1 MPTRPYQLPHYHSHM
16 RVLIT
21 GSSGFIGRSLIRHCA
36 TKAGVDVIAAGRTLG
51 ETMPGVTCRCTG
63 DLDAQ
68 TAWESSLAGVDA
80 VIHLAGRAHVIH
92 ERATD
97 PEQAFM
103 TTNHDG
109 TRRLAEEAA
118 RAGVR
123 RFVLA
128 SSIGVLGNRTIA
140 GRPFRADDAPVPH
153 DAYSRSKLAGEHA
166 VREIGARTGMEVTVV
181 RPPMVIGPGAPG
193 NFARLVRL
201 VRSGVPIPL
210 GRMPNARSFLA
221 RENLVDL
228 LFKCL
233 THPGAAGATLLA
245 SDGEDLSTHELVTEI
260 AAGIGTRARVIR
272 LPDRMLELAFQAAG
286 LRAMHERLCGSLQVD
301 MSATMALLDWRPSF
315 CGREAIRRAAHE
327 ARD

>member
-1 MPTRPYQLPHYHSHM
+1 M

-21 GSSGFIGRSLIRHCA
+21 GSSGFIGRSLIQHCA
-36 TKAGVDVIAAGRTLG
+36 NRPDMDVIATSRTRG
-51 ETMPGVTCRCTG
+51 ESMPGVTWRCTG
-63 DLDAQ
+63 DLDAR

-109 TRRLAEEAA
+109 SRRLAEEAA

-128 SSIGVLGNRTIA
+128 SSIGVQGNRTTA
-140 GRPFRADDAPVPH
+140 GQPFRADDAPAPH

-210 GRMPNARSFLA
+210 SRMPNARSLLA
-221 RENLVDL
+221 RDNLVDL
-228 LFKCL
+228 LFTCL
-233 THPGAAGATLLA
+233 SHPGAAGATLLA
-245 SDGEDLSTHELVTEI
+245 SDGADLSTQELVTEI

-272 LPDRMLELAFQAAG
+272 LPDGVLELACKLAG
-286 LRAMHERLCGSLQVD
+286 LRAVHERLCGSLQVD
-301 MSATMALLDWRPSF
+301 MTATTVRLGWRPPF
-315 CGREAIRRAAHE
+315 CGREAIRRAARE

>member
-1 MPTRPYQLPHYHSHM
+1 M
-16 RVLIT
+16 RVLVT
-21 GSSGFIGRSLIRHCA
+21 GANGFIGRSLIRHCA
-36 TKAGVDVIAAGRTLG
+36 AKTGIDVRAASRTSA
-51 ETMPGVTCRCTG
+51 EAIPGVTWISPGEIHAHT
-63 DLDAQ
+63 DWA
-68 TAWESSLAGVDA
+68 AGIDGSDV
-80 VIHLAGRAHVIH
+80 VVHLAGRAHVMR
-92 ERATD
+92 ELASD
-97 PEQAFM
+97 PEHTFM
-103 TTNHDG
+103 VVNHDG

-128 SSIGVLGNRTIA
+128 SSIGVQGNRTIA
-140 GRPFRADDAPVPH
+140 GRPFRADDAPAPH

-260 AAGIGTRARVIR
+260 AVGIGTRARVIR
-272 LPDRMLELAFQAAG
+272 LPDRMLELACQAAG
-286 LRAMHERLCGSLQVD
+286 LRAKHERLCGSLQVD
-301 MSATMALLDWRPSF
+301 MTATMALLDWRPLF